1 MESQLGAAHGAAK
14 RDTSLSSKSQS
25 SEDIS
30 GAFPADTR
38 GMFLRVF
45 PSIMLPM
52 FLAIADQTIVATALP
67 AIAGSLGDV
76 DKISWIIV
84 SYLIASTIAAPLYGY
99 LGDRFGRRKLMFVGL
114 GVYVVGAILNSLAP
128 SVTILAMSRFVQGLG
143 GGGLMSMS
151 QALIGEV
158 VPPRQRGKYQGYIAA
173 VSVSATAFGPLVG
186 AYLTI
191 SFGWRSVFFMN
202 IPAALIAVLLV
213 LRLKARP
220 GAKGEWNFDF
230 PGLLF
235 FAGFIVPTLLALQNV
250 REFNMAILPMIA
262 SLMAIALVSLF
273 LLIRQE
279 KRTTSPLLPIDLMR
293 QRGVWMAQL
302 MGVCHGAVLTS
313 FVAFMPLYLHIMDIA
328 PVQNI
333 GWVLLICTASIATSS
348 MLTGRFITR
357 TGMTMIVPSFGLVLG
372 SLSMLNFAIN
382 SSHMSLTH
390 VMIAVSITAIGL
402 GTVMSVVQVTIQT
415 IAGRR
420 KLGAAAGSTQLSRTV
435 GAAVGT
441 ALFATV
447 LFASLGSA
455 DPEAMNVFGRI
466 LEQGPSTLDVLTP
479 ERRAIVMGEIASA
492 FRNAYLML
500 ACISGSGAILAWF
513 NPSRRV

>member
-1 MESQLGAAHGAAK
+1 M
-14 RDTSLSSKSQS
+14 SSTTQS

-76 DKISWIIV
+76 DRISWIIV

-99 LGDRFGRRKLMFVGL
+99 LGDRFGRRKLMFFAL
-114 GVYVVGAILNSLAP
+114 GIYVTGAILNSLAP
-128 SVTILAMSRFVQGLG
+128 SVTVLAISRFVQGMG

-158 VPPRQRGKYQGYIAA
+158 VPPRQRGKYQGYLAA
-173 VSVSATAFGPLVG
+173 ISVSATAFGPLMG
-186 AYLTI
+186 AYMTLT
-191 SFGWRSVFFMN
+191 FGWRSVFFMN
-202 IPAALIAVLLV
+202 IPAALIAVLLIM
-213 LRLKARP
+213 RLQARP
-220 GAKGEWNFDF
+220 GSRGEWNFDF
-230 PGLLF
+230 AGLLF
-235 FAGFIVPTLLALQNV
+235 FAAFIVPTLLALQNV
-250 REFNMAILPMIA
+250 RQFNMAILPMIA
-262 SLMAIALVSLF
+262 ALIAIALVALF

-279 KRTTSPLLPIDLMR
+279 KRTPSPLLPIDLMR

-302 MGVCHGAVLTS
+302 MGVSHGAVLTS

-328 PVQNI
+328 PVQKI
-333 GWVLLICTASIATSS
+333 GWVLLTCTASIATSS

-372 SLSMLNFAIN
+372 CLSMVNFAFN
-382 SSHMSLTH
+382 SSHMSLTQ
-390 VMIAVSITAIGL
+390 VMMAVSVTAIGL

-420 KLGAAAGSTQLSRTV
+420 KLGAAAGSTQLARTV

-447 LFASLGSA
+447 LFASLGAA
-455 DPEAMNVFGRI
+455 DPEAMNMFARI
-466 LEQGPSTLDVLTP
+466 LEQGPATLDALTP
-479 ERRAIVMGEIASA
+479 QRREIVMGEIAWA
-492 FRNAYLML
+492 FHNAYLML
-500 ACISGSGAILAWF
+500 AGISACGAVLAWL
-513 NPSRRV
+513 NPSRKV